1 MRTLRHIAGI
11 LATTLIAVSCMKE
24 AAYDKAR
31 PVEEFPDNTILLQF
45 GVPGGHSMLSTK
57 APSSEKTI
65 RGEDALNENK
75 IVTVDCFIYPENAT
89 ETTQA
94 VISSV
99 GVFAQKVDMS
109 AEFPDSTVYQVRVPY
124 TNTQAEAL
132 GAENITASTKCKA
145 FVIANASLTYG
156 NTDLETLQTLTVER
170 NFTQNTIQDRFV
182 MLSTGFSEVKGVQQA
197 GKWILS
203 GVIPVK
209 RLAAKIKAYVKIMP
223 WEDALDDDG
232 VFCRWRPKPTPDPA
246 NNNPGLRISLTS
258 SMRKAYVKYDTQK
271 NNWISL
277 NESSDIAKYGKRD
290 MVELSAGDL
299 IPGMEEY
306 IYTADPFYSYPMHWS
321 DFDGYA
327 SNFLIEIPWEPTVLE
342 AHTDPSTGETTYT
355 ETSQKGALKTR
366 TYQVSANA
374 DGTEFAPNMF
384 YRVFIEINNLNG
396 LEKEEEVILRECSY
410 IVTDWLIEGASA
422 SGSGLVEGQFTAYNY
437 LVVEPT
443 QIQLDNL
450 TEYKFD
456 YLSSSTVHA
465 EITSISYDVYGSGAV
480 VNRNRSV
487 NASTYTLP
495 TERINNQ
502 NVTIDPNVFRVS
514 VDQANNKIV
523 FEHDLTDVYSERNI
537 TLRVWNDT
545 HEETLTIAQ
554 IPALPLKTD
563 PSKAGNVYVNGFF
576 GRVKYL
582 DGYTKWSTRLANS
595 GDNANYYRCNSAYYG
610 TSING
615 SGTGYQAGLE
625 RTQNYGSLIT
635 TVDNMGDGIS
645 TDFYVTE
652 ISISGFSSNNYQ
664 YIYRE
669 GGSSTQLRKTYRI
682 GDPRKPANE
691 YFSPWSLYNYLYYD
705 NGERNK
711 AWDSDDLNKIKM
723 ASHDEV
729 DQNIISPKFIVSS
742 ALNANYG
749 IPTYEMAVKR
759 GATYQ
764 EAGYPAGRWRLPTEA
779 EIAYIVDRQKDKT
792 IPGLFATSNT
802 SFYWA
807 ASGRLA
813 QVTNNGVQF
822 YTFNSGNSN
831 HQKASLRF
839 VYDTWYWG
847 DEPVDGAYCVYTIA
861 P

>member
-31 PVEEFPDNTILLQF
+31 PVDEFPDNTILLQF

-94 VISSV
+94 VISAV

-156 NTDLETLQTLTVER
+156 NTDLETLKTLTVER

-182 MLSTGFSEVKGVQQA
+182 MLSTGFSEIKGVQQA

-299 IPGMEEY
+299 IPGMEDY

-355 ETSQKGALKTR
+355 ETSQKGAIKMR

-443 QIQLDNL
+443 QIQLDNI
-450 TEYKFD
+450 TEYEFD

-465 EITSISYDVYGSGAV
+465 EITSISYDVYGSGTV
-480 VNRNRSV
+480 VHRNWSV
-487 NASTYTLP
+487 NASTYNLP
-495 TERINNQ
+495 RETINNQ
-502 NVTIDPNVFRVS
+502 YVTIDPNEFRVS

-545 HEETLTIAQ
+545 HEETLTIRQ
-554 IPALPLKTD
+554 IPAISLKTD
-563 PSKAGNVYVNGFF
+563 PSKAGNVYVNGYF
-576 GRVKYL
+576 GRVQYPAEYT
-582 DGYTKWSTRLANS
+582 GTKWSTLLN
-595 GDNANYYRCNSAYYG
+595 NYYRCNTGWSRNNSRSYSGPSTTNNYG
-610 TSING
+610 TISNAG
-615 SGTGYQAGLE
+615 SSMSE
-625 RTQNYGSLIT
+625 
-635 TVDNMGDGIS
+635 GIS
-645 TDFYVTE
+645 DNFYVTE
-652 ISISGFSSNNYQ
+652 IVISGFNSTNHQYRYRTDTNSGNNYT
-664 YIYRE
+664 YR
-669 GGSSTQLRKTYRI
+669 SYRI
-682 GDPRKPANE
+682 GDPRTLATEVYN
-691 YFSPWSLYNYLYYD
+691 SWSLNDYLYW
-705 NGERNK
+705 NTTTNREATA
-711 AWDSDDLNKIKM
+711 AWDSSDLEAIKITSQSD
-723 ASHDEV
+723 A

-742 ALNANYG
+742 ALNANLG
-749 IPTYEMAVKR
+749 ISDMTMATKR
-759 GATYQ
+759 AATYQ

-779 EIAYIVDRQKDKT
+779 ELSYIIERQLDKS
-792 IPGLFATSNT
+792 IPGLFANNSY
-802 SFYWA
+802 YWVG
-807 ASGRLA
+807 SGRLA
-813 QVTNNGVQF
+813 YVNTNGGVSF
-822 YTFNSGNSN
+822 WTYGSNPSYTLSN
-831 HQKASLRF
+831 AQKSLRF